1 MNPFNSI
8 EFGDKIRKARLS
20 KGLSTDNLAK
30 MLNKSQSMIVR
41 YEKGQV
47 LPDIETLAIIC
58 EKLDITYTDLFNET
72 EKINNKDMSINPF
85 GVKTLYLYYRAYYPT
100 AKKFGNGK
108 FKLKLRESNNIC
120 KVDFVDYKTDKIYM
134 SGHLLADGNIAVFVL
149 ENYKPNSP
157 RLEVTEIIL
166 NISNSMDRLM
176 IGTLYCTNGKY
187 VPSIRKCAIS
197 KEDLDFNKDI
207 EKQLQI
213 SDTDKKQLIDENVL
227 HIELENIDDF
237 ENQ

>member
-47 LPDIETLAIIC
+47 LPDIETLTIIC
-58 EKLDITYTDLFNET
+58 EKLDITYTELFNET

-108 FKLKLRESNNIC
+108 FKLKLSESNNIC
-120 KVDFVDYKTDKIYM
+120 KVDFVDYKTDKKYM

-166 NISNSMDRLM
+166 NISNSIDRLM